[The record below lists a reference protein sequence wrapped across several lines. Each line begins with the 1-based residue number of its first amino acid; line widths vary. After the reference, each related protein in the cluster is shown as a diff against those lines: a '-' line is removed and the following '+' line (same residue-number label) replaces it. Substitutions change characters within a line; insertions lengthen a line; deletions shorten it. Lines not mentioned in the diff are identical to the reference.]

1 MIGMSDDRASAHLR
15 VVFVTPTYVPFV
27 GGASTFVQAMAR
39 RLAADGHA
47 ATVLT
52 TNAVRVS
59 DFWQPARQPS
69 PLRFEDAPQPSPLRF
84 GDPSQPP
91 SRSFGDAPQPPV
103 LSFGTASQP
112 EGILAAQ
119 EVLDGVAVHRLPLLH
134 PWPAPYAFGLLR
146 RAGLWL
152 HLSGLPDSVTHPLL
166 RRLARSMPPLRG
178 LRKASDSCARQADV
192 VHTDDSSW
200 DGMLLAAAAAAASHK
215 KPLVI
220 SPFMHLGNAWVRA
233 HYQMAHQVA
242 AYRQAAA
249 VVALSGKEASALTAL
264 GVSPQRMH
272 RLCMGVDKLP
282 PELENLDTD
291 GFRQQFAA
299 RGPIVA
305 FVGANTFDK
314 GAFTL
319 AQAVLQLNR
328 EGIAVDLVCAG
339 PQSELLQ
346 RFLRSQPPE
355 EQSIARARIHVL
367 GVVDETTKHRLL
379 AACNLLALPSQV
391 DTFGIVLLEA
401 WQHGKPVI
409 GALAGGIPDLVQ
421 HDKTGLLV
429 PFGDAD
435 RLAAAVRRLL
445 LEPSLAARLGVEG
458 QSQVQRLYTWDRTY
472 QDLLIIYR
480 GVLNTVGGAA

>member
-1 MIGMSDDRASAHLR
+1 MRAMCNFRPDARLHVL
-15 VVFVTPTYVPFV
+15 FVTPTYAPFI
-27 GGASTFVQAMAR
+27 GGARTFVEAMAR

-52 TNAVRVS
+52 TNAVRAS
-59 DFWQPARQPS
+59 DYWQPARQS
-69 PLRFEDAPQPSPLRF
+69 PALRSGDAA
-84 GDPSQPP
+84 QPP
-91 SRSFGDAPQPPV
+91 PLCFGDA
-103 LSFGTASQP
+103 TQP
-112 EGILAAQ
+112 EGMLAAQ

-146 RAGLWL
+146 RVGLWL
-152 HLSGLPDSVTHPLL
+152 QLSRLPGSVTRPIL
-166 RRLARSMPPLRG
+166 RRLARFMPPLRG
-178 LRKASDSCARQADV
+178 LQEASDRCARQAGV

-215 KPLVI
+215 RPLVI
-220 SPFMHLGNAWVRA
+220 SPLMHLGNAWVRA
-233 HYQMAHQVA
+233 HYQMAHQVSV
-242 AYRQAAA
+242 YRQAAA
-249 VVALSGKEASALTAL
+249 VVALSGTEASALTAL
-264 GVSPQRMH
+264 GVSPLRVH
-272 RLCMGVDKLP
+272 RLCMGVDRLP
-282 PELENLDTD
+282 PELENLDTNE
-291 GFRQQFAA
+291 FRQLSAA

-319 AQAVLQLNR
+319 TQAVLQLNR

-339 PQSELLQ
+339 PEADALQ
-346 RFLRSQPPE
+346 GFLRSQPPQ
-355 EQSIARARIHVL
+355 EQSLARARIHIL

-379 AACNLLALPSQV
+379 AACSLLALPSQV

-421 HDKTGLLV
+421 HEKTGLLV

-435 RLAAAVRRLL
+435 RLAAAVRQLL
-445 LEPSLAARLGVEG
+445 LEPSLAVRLGAEG

-472 QDLLIIYR
+472 QDLLTIYR